1 MDYNLIIEKI
11 KKALPTEV
19 TLLFVSI
26 TGSRGK
32 GLEAPDSDYD
42 VRCII
47 ISPKNH
53 YMLQKAAKTI

>member
-1 MDYNLIIEKI
+1 MMDYNLIVERI
-11 KKALPTEV
+11 KQALPKEV
-19 TLLFVSI
+19 TLIYVSV

-42 VRCII
+42 VRCVI

-53 YMLQKAAKTI
+53 YMLQR